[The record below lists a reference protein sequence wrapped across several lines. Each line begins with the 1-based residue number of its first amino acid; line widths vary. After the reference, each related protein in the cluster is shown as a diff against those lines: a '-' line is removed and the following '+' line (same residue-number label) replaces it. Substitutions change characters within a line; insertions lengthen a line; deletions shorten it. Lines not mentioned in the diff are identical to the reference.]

1 MLCFASIGIRS
12 LHCNLIYALAPAPA
26 YHHHL
31 SYLSLH
37 PDAGNVEPES
47 GGIRKLRWS
56 SDGRGKQGGVRIIY
70 YNRLENGEIW
80 LLTLYSKKELNQ
92 LSKKTLKLLVEK
104 LNDSLND

>member
-1 MLCFASIGIRS
+1 MRNLKHISPYILMLAM
-12 LHCNLIYALAPAPA
+12 LNQ
-26 YHHHL
+26 
-31 SYLSLH
+31 
-37 PDAGNVEPES
+37 NQ

-56 SDGRGKQGGVRIIY
+56 SGGRGKQGGVRIIY

-104 LNDSLND
+104 LNDSFND